1 MANDSIFF
9 FIDINDSNF
18 TFAAIQKNEENFTL
32 TYNNKVPIEGFKN
45 NLISDFDLVKKTIKD
60 NIYNAEQKLGVI
72 LKEVIL
78 IINNYDCSII
88 NLTGF
93 QKLNGSQLTKENITY
108 ILNSLKSKIEETES
122 EKTVIH
128 IFNSKFSLDTK
139 DVENIPIGLF
149 GNFYSHE
156 LSFFLIKNLYHKN
169 LQNIFSECN
178 LKINRIISK
187 NYIDGIN
194 LIKDDFSSGTF
205 LNLEINQES
214 SHIFYFE
221 NSALK
226 FSQDFNFGYELIIK
240 DICKIIS
247 FKSETVKK
255 ILINFDFLNLS
266 KEELIKK
273 EFFEEKNFRKIEKR
287 LIYQIAEARIQEKIE
302 LIILKNLNLSSFLKK
317 DLRIFLKINDFL
329 ISKSF
334 KKIYQ
339 SYLSNKGNFDVKIIE
354 NFDEEK
360 FFLNAYSL
368 VQYGWKKEAVPVV
381 LEKKS
386 IITRFFNLF
395 FK

>member
-9 FIDINDSNF
+9 FIDINESNLS
-18 TFAAIQKNEENFTL
+18 FAVIQKNEENFTL
-32 TYNNKVPIEGFKN
+32 TYNNKVQIEVFKN

-108 ILNSLKSKIEETES
+108 ILNSLKSKIEEIEN
-122 EKTVIH
+122 EKKVIH
-128 IFNSKFSLDTK
+128 IFNIKFSLDTK

-178 LKINRIISK
+178 LKINKIISK

-194 LIKDDFSSGTF
+194 LIKDDLSSDTF

-247 FKSETVKK
+247 FKSEMVKK
-255 ILINFDFLNLS
+255 ILTNFDFLNMS
-266 KEELIKK
+266 KEESIKK

-317 DLRIFLKINDFL
+317 DLRIFLKINDSL

-339 SYLSNKGNFDVKIIE
+339 SYLSKGNFDVKIIE
-354 NFDEEK
+354 NVGKEK
-360 FFLNAYSL
+360 FFLNTYSL
-368 VQYGWKKEAVPVV
+368 VQYGWKKEAVPVS

-386 IITRFFNLF
+386 IITRFFNLL

>member
-1 MANDSIFF
+1 M
-9 FIDINDSNF
+9 
-18 TFAAIQKNEENFTL
+18 
-32 TYNNKVPIEGFKN
+32 
-45 NLISDFDLVKKTIKD
+45 
-60 NIYNAEQKLGVI
+60 
-72 LKEVIL
+72 
-78 IINNYDCSII
+78 
-88 NLTGF
+88 
-93 QKLNGSQLTKENITY
+93 
-108 ILNSLKSKIEETES
+108 
-122 EKTVIH
+122 
-128 IFNSKFSLDTK
+128 
-139 DVENIPIGLF
+139 
-149 GNFYSHE
+149 
-156 LSFFLIKNLYHKN
+156 IKNLYHKN

-194 LIKDDFSSGTF
+194 LIKDDLSSDTF

-240 DICKIIS
+240 DLCKIIS
-247 FKSETVKK
+247 FKSEMVKK
-255 ILINFDFLNLS
+255 ILTNFDFLNMS
-266 KEELIKK
+266 KEESIKK

-317 DLRIFLKINDFL
+317 DLRIFLKINDSL

-339 SYLSNKGNFDVKIIE
+339 SYLSKGNFDVKIIE
-354 NFDEEK
+354 NVGKEK
-360 FFLNAYSL
+360 FFLNTYSL

>member
-9 FIDINDSNF
+9 FIDINESNLS
-18 TFAAIQKNEENFTL
+18 FAVIQKNEENFTL
-32 TYNNKVPIEGFKN
+32 AYNNKVSIEGFKN

-108 ILNSLKSKIEETES
+108 ILNSLKSKIEEIEN
-122 EKTVIH
+122 EKKVIH
-128 IFNSKFSLDTK
+128 IFNIKFSLDTK

-156 LSFFLIKNLYHKN
+156 LSFFLIKSLYHKN

-194 LIKDDFSSGTF
+194 LIKDDLSSDTF

-247 FKSETVKK
+247 FKSEMVKK
-255 ILINFDFLNLS
+255 ILTNFDFLNMS
-266 KEELIKK
+266 KEESIKK

-317 DLRIFLKINDFL
+317 DLRIFLKINDSL

-339 SYLSNKGNFDVKIIE
+339 SYLSKGNFDVKIIE
-354 NFDEEK
+354 NVGKEK
-360 FFLNAYSL
+360 FFLNTYSL
-368 VQYGWKKEAVPVV
+368 VQYGWKKEAVPVS

-386 IITRFFNLF
+386 IITRFFNLL

>member
-1 MANDSIFF
+1 MADDSIFF
-9 FIDINDSNF
+9 FIDLNYSHF
-18 TFAAIQKNEENFTL
+18 TFAVIQKNEENFTL

-108 ILNSLKSKIEETES
+108 ILNSLKSKIEEIEN
-122 EKTVIH
+122 EKKVIH
-128 IFNSKFSLDTK
+128 IFNIKFSLDTK

-156 LSFFLIKNLYHKN
+156 LSFFLIKSLYHKN

-194 LIKDDFSSGTF
+194 LIKDDLSSDTF

-247 FKSETVKK
+247 FRSEIVKK
-255 ILINFDFLNLS
+255 ILTNFDFLNMS
-266 KEELIKK
+266 KEESIKK

-317 DLRIFLKINDFL
+317 DLRIFLKINDAL

-339 SYLSNKGNFDVKIIE
+339 SYLFNKGNFDVKIIE

-368 VQYGWKKEAVPVV
+368 VQYGWKKEAVPVA

-386 IITRFFNLF
+386 IITRFFNFLF
-395 FK
+395 K

>member
-9 FIDINDSNF
+9 FIDINESNLS
-18 TFAAIQKNEENFTL
+18 FAVIQKNEENFTL

-122 EKTVIH
+122 EKKVIH

-156 LSFFLIKNLYHKN
+156 LSFFLIKKLYHKN

-194 LIKDDFSSGTF
+194 LIKDNFSSGTF

-226 FSQDFNFGYELIIK
+226 FSQDF
-240 DICKIIS
+240 
-247 FKSETVKK
+247 
-255 ILINFDFLNLS
+255 ILAMN
-266 KEELIKK
+266 
-273 EFFEEKNFRKIEKR
+273 
-287 LIYQIAEARIQEKIE
+287 
-302 LIILKNLNLSSFLKK
+302 
-317 DLRIFLKINDFL
+317 
-329 ISKSF
+329 
-334 KKIYQ
+334 
-339 SYLSNKGNFDVKIIE
+339 
-354 NFDEEK
+354 
-360 FFLNAYSL
+360 
-368 VQYGWKKEAVPVV
+368 
-381 LEKKS
+381 
-386 IITRFFNLF
+386 
-395 FK
+395 

>member
-9 FIDINDSNF
+9 FIDINDSNL
-18 TFAAIQKNEENFTL
+18 TFAVIQKNEENFTL
-32 TYNNKVPIEGFKN
+32 AYNNKVPIEGFKN

-108 ILNSLKSKIEETES
+108 ILNSLKSKIEEIEN
-122 EKTVIH
+122 EKKVIH
-128 IFNSKFSLDTK
+128 IFNIKFSLDTK

-156 LSFFLIKNLYHKN
+156 LSFFLIKSLYHKN

-194 LIKDDFSSGTF
+194 LIKDGLSSDTF

-247 FKSETVKK
+247 FKSEMVKK
-255 ILINFDFLNLS
+255 ILTNFDFLNMS
-266 KEELIKK
+266 KEESIKK

-317 DLRIFLKINDFL
+317 DLRIFLKINDSL

-339 SYLSNKGNFDVKIIE
+339 SYLSKGNFDVKIIE
-354 NFDEEK
+354 NFDKEK
-360 FFLNAYSL
+360 FFLNTYSL
-368 VQYGWKKEAVPVV
+368 VQYGWKKEAVPVA

-386 IITRFFNLF
+386 IITRFFNLL